1 MKVKI
6 ALSIAATLVF
16 TQASWAETVAA
27 PGKTWS
33 MSAIPGDSAAR
44 AAFNTMKAGYQ
55 LPAWVIQG
63 GTESPAT
70 TVSFDGN
77 DVHVMSS
84 CEPHNCGSE
93 RMAVMYDPQ
102 KKVMYGL
109 LLSVNKKDNTERLTW
124 MSMGGGSESIDGK
137 TILYAA
143 LTGSLVNHPG
153 AFNFNTDPSRAGN
166 SAASGIC
173 RNDAAEALTGVNRLT
188 DEQAKK
194 LTGATIVRQVTP
206 NQGVTM
212 DYRRERL
219 TIATD
224 PKTDKII
231 RATCG

>member
-1 MKVKI
+1 
-6 ALSIAATLVF
+6 
-16 TQASWAETVAA
+16 
-27 PGKTWS
+27 
-33 MSAIPGDSAAR
+33 
-44 AAFNTMKAGYQ
+44 
-55 LPAWVIQG
+55 
-63 GTESPAT
+63 
-70 TVSFDGN
+70 
-77 DVHVMSS
+77 
-84 CEPHNCGSE
+84 
-93 RMAVMYDPQ
+93 MYDPQ

-124 MSMGGGSESIDGK
+124 MNMGGGSESIDGK

-166 SAASGIC
+166 SAALGIC
-173 RNDAAEALTGVNRLT
+173 RSDAAEALTGVNKLT
-188 DEQAKK
+188 DEQAKQ
-194 LTGATIVRQVTP
+194 LTGATIVRQVAP